1 MAVWQSA
8 RDIRVRHS
16 SDEPIPNPNGFITA
30 CQPFLS
36 SHAGVAGNFFNK
48 HLHTNAYSNGLIPSP
63 AALSLHVYSTVAT
76 HEQKYAGGIIS
87 RTAPADADAVIM
99 T

>member
-1 MAVWQSA
+1 MSTL
-8 RDIRVRHS
+8 
-16 SDEPIPNPNGFITA
+16 PL
-30 CQPFLS
+30 LS
-36 SHAGVAGNFFNK
+36 LSGVAGNFFNK
-48 HLHTNAYSNGLIPSP
+48 HLHTNAYCNGLIPST
-63 AALSLHVYSTVAT
+63 AALLLHVYSTIAT